1 MDEPFWYHIKRQMHF
16 INLAV
21 FLLGHIGSTEEERTA
36 GKVEK
41 GKLSTNIYLSLGKH
55 FRDKKF
61 H

>member
-1 MDEPFWYHIKRQMHF
+1 MSFNDMDESFWYHIKRQMHL

-41 GKLSTNIYLSLGKH
+41 GKLST
-55 FRDKKF
+55 KF
-61 H
+61 SYP